1 MNRSTSGLVLA
12 VMSGIKVR
20 AHRQVLANPFA
31 WPALLGGGK
40 AVPPV
45 FAEFLPAVPAA
56 VVPAPPAPVALQATA
71 AGRELGLLYEA
82 TWQAV
87 DADETWTITR
97 DEDDSMDA
105 EHAHRALVRAHGPPG
120 VRMAPLLLRSAAA
133 AHPTDCALMP
143 CPRGA
148 LGNLRFVPLHR
159 ARPGRGEVQVTPQL
173 SCAPPT
179 SKQQG
184 ADWHDAPGAVC
195 LSPASQIFLPDRA
208 GDMCLPVRTASHSGT
223 SAAC

>member
-1 MNRSTSGLVLA
+1 MQRSISSLCIAITSGKNEA
-12 VMSGIKVR
+12 S

-56 VVPAPPAPVALQATA
+56 VVPPPPAPVALQATA
-71 AGRELGLLYEA
+71 AGRELGLLYE
-82 TWQAV
+82 TSWQAL
-87 DADETWTITR
+87 DTDESWTRVR
-97 DEDDSMDA
+97 DEDDSADA
-105 EHAHRALVRAHGPPG
+105 ERAHQALVRAHGPAG

-159 ARPGRGEVQVTPQL
+159 QQPGRGEVQVTAQTCCDPFT
-173 SCAPPT
+173 AM
-179 SKQQG
+179 QQG
-184 ADWHDAPGAVC
+184 A
-195 LSPASQIFLPDRA
+195 
-208 GDMCLPVRTASHSGT
+208 
-223 SAAC
+223 